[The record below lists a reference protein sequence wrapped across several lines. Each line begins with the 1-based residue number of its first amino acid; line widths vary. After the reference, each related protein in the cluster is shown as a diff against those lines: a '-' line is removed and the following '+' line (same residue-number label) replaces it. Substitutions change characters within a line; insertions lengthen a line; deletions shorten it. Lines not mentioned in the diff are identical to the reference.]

1 MKLII
6 WAEAE
11 IRTVKMYKSKKIICS
26 FVIKEKNV
34 YVMLCFQVSRTF
46 YMFDE
51 NALDHEKN
59 MLLSFFNKSMGKTG

>member
-1 MKLII
+1 
-6 WAEAE
+6 
-11 IRTVKMYKSKKIICS
+11 
-26 FVIKEKNV
+26 
-34 YVMLCFQVSRTF
+34 MLCFQVSRTF